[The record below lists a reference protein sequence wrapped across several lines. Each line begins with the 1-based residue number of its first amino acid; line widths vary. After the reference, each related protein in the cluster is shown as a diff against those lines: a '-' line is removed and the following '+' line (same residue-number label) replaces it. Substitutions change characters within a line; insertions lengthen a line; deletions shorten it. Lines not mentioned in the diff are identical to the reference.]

1 MDLLITKQFVAVL
14 GAITAI
20 LVGVITLYQRK
31 ASRQKQSAIEAS
43 NSYNA
48 MMALRIQH
56 PEVLPLSKKWKKNYF
71 QKIYSEDESEYTKW
85 VIYYS
90 YVELCIDYCSNVL
103 LAREQKHMDKI
114 RFEKHHKPLV
124 KLLITEHFPI
134 ISQMAKEKKYTS
146 PIISDF
152 IEELRK
158 TGWDWEKEYDS
169 L

>member
-1 MDLLITKQFVAVL
+1 MNLVITKELVAVL
-14 GAITAI
+14 GALTAI
-20 LVGVITLYQRK
+20 IVGLITVYQK
-31 ASRQKQSAIEAS
+31 KSERQKQSAIEAS

-56 PEVLPLSKKWKKNYF
+56 PEVLPLSKKWKTNYF
-71 QKIYSEDESEYTKW
+71 EKLYSEEESEYQRW

-103 LAREQKHMDKI
+103 LARKQKHMDTM
-114 RFEKHHKPLV
+114 RFEEHHKPLV

-134 ISQMAKEKKYTS
+134 ISQMAEEGKYTS
-146 PIISDF
+146 PVIMDF
-152 IEELRK
+152 IEDLRK
-158 TGWDWEKEYDS
+158 KGWDWEKEYES